1 MLLHSSLPTAS
12 NHANPASRAQCVS
25 QPNRLPSPRLS
36 AKQTRHSAKL
46 SLIHIFCNK
55 TPLQATSC
63 NRAPKPRASKK
74 VIYYGAYKTICSL
87 FFLSRSLSPC
97 CHTAPRFTYPFYL
110 NGSSKIGCP
119 GSRLLTQIPLEL
131 W

>member
-1 MLLHSSLPTAS
+1 MLLHFSLPTAS

-87 FFLSRSLSPC
+87 FFFVPFFVPLLSHSTHIHLSFLFEWLLKNRM
-97 CHTAPRFTYPFYL
+97 PRFTFADTDSP
-110 NGSSKIGCP
+110 
-119 GSRLLTQIPLEL
+119 
-131 W
+131 